1 MDAND
6 PNGQHAH
13 PHPHEAEHAGHSD
26 HDHDHDDD
34 HSHSLFGR
42 LQEAI
47 PFLHE
52 HSHGEVTMDA
62 ALESSEQGIRAL
74 QISLLLLGATALFQ
88 LVIVLI
94 SGSVGLLADTI
105 HNFGDA
111 LTAVPLWI
119 AFVLGRRAATRRYT
133 YGYGRAEDAAGVLV
147 VGLIFVSALVA
158 AYESIQKLLHPQP
171 LNAIGWV
178 MVAAIIGFL
187 GNEAVAQIRI
197 RAGRQIGSAALIA
210 DGQHARVDGFTSLAV
225 LVGALGALAGIPW
238 ADPLVGLLITIV
250 ILFIVR
256 DTALTMWRRIMDAVD
271 PALVET
277 IERTARAVEGVQGVH
292 GVRARWLGHTLEA
305 ELHIAVDEDLP
316 TRESH
321 AIAEEVRRQL
331 FHALPRLTVVT
342 VHVDPCGHGGDDPH
356 QLTAHH
362 TTGRTAQQ
370 TAPSILPSAQT

>member
-1 MDAND
+1 
-6 PNGQHAH
+6 
-13 PHPHEAEHAGHSD
+13 
-26 HDHDHDDD
+26 
-34 HSHSLFGR
+34 
-42 LQEAI
+42 
-47 PFLHE
+47 
-52 HSHGEVTMDA
+52 
-62 ALESSEQGIRAL
+62 
-74 QISLLLLGATALFQ
+74 
-88 LVIVLI
+88 
-94 SGSVGLLADTI
+94 
-105 HNFGDA
+105 
-111 LTAVPLWI
+111 
-119 AFVLGRRAATRRYT
+119 
-133 YGYGRAEDAAGVLV
+133 
-147 VGLIFVSALVA
+147 VSALVA

-225 LVGALGALAGIPW
+225 LVGALGVLAGIPW

-256 DTALTMWRRIMDAVD
+256 DTALTMLRRIMDAVD

-277 IERTARAVEGVQGVH
+277 IERTARAVEGVQGVQGVQ

-362 TTGRTAQQ
+362 TTSRTAQQ